1 MYDIFVDQE
10 TSLDRGLFYA
20 VSAAVNWTAP
30 SDAVTRT
37 APSDVVT
44 WTAPSDA
51 APDTDEP
58 LPDRCRRDPQQA
70 GFPRTFKISQL
81 SSASSKMIILLLRNF
96 LRHCGCH
103 SEYSGSV

>member
-30 SDAVTRT
+30 SDAVTWT

-51 APDTDEP
+51 APDPDEP
-58 LPDRCRRDPQQA
+58 LPDRCRRGPDSRLASQGPSIDQSIIIC
-70 GFPRTFKISQL
+70 FK
-81 SSASSKMIILLLRNF
+81 
-96 LRHCGCH
+96 
-103 SEYSGSV
+103 

>member
-30 SDAVTRT
+30 SDAVT
-37 APSDVVT
+37 

-51 APDTDEP
+51 APDPDEP
-58 LPDRCRRDPQQA
+58 LPDRCRRGPDSRLASQGPSIDQSIIIC
-70 GFPRTFKISQL
+70 FK
-81 SSASSKMIILLLRNF
+81 
-96 LRHCGCH
+96 
-103 SEYSGSV
+103 